1 MDDSSSI
8 EVPRLFLCPISLEI
22 MRDPVTAATGM
33 TYDRRSI
40 ERWLLVDGHTTCPV
54 TQLQLQ
60 LQLPP
65 DAAASLTPNHTLRR
79 LIQSWSEATGGAIDL
94 IPTPRA
100 PLDRTDV
107 AELLGDLSVR
117 QQRLDVLKKVAG
129 LAGESESNRRCM
141 GRAGVPA
148 KMAEILMETSKI
160 DGEEV
165 SLALDVLCVLRVSPE
180 DWKPVVDGAGN
191 RVIDTMV
198 RILMHGRDEVKST
211 AMLILK
217 SIVEAA
223 NRGTLEKLSPLFFQS
238 VLCSIRDDVGGGRTS
253 SSSTTHAALK
263 ILVHVSQWGR
273 NRVKIVEAG
282 GVWASVELE
291 LAAAEGD
298 ERRRRRTELNLA
310 LLRQLCERAEGR
322 AELVR
327 HAAGI
332 AVVAKRVLRVS
343 AAASEQGVAIL
354 CAVGRCLATE
364 ERVVR
369 EMLDVGAV
377 AKLVLVLQANF
388 SPRAKD
394 KARWVLMLH
403 SASWKDSP
411 CGQSYLSI
419 VCGKEGKDRRP
430 MR

>member
-40 ERWLLVDGHTTCPV
+40 ERWLLVDGRSTCPV
-54 TQLQLQ
+54 TQ

-79 LIQSWSEATGGAIDL
+79 LIQSWSAAAGEAVDR

-100 PLDRTDV
+100 PVDRTEV
-107 AELLGDLSVR
+107 AGFIRDLSVR
-117 QQRLDVLKKVAG
+117 QRRVDVIRKVVD

-141 GRAGVPA
+141 AGAGVPA
-148 KMAEILMETSKI
+148 KMAEILMDTSKI
-160 DGEEV
+160 DGEDV
-165 SLALDVLCVLRVSPE
+165 SLALDALDVLRVPPE
-180 DWKPVVDGAGN
+180 KWKPVVDGAGN
-191 RVIDTMV
+191 RLIDTMV
-198 RILMHGRDEVKST
+198 RILMHGCDEVKST
-211 AMLILK
+211 ATLILK

-223 NRGTLEKLSPLFFQS
+223 NRGTLEQLSPLFFQS
-238 VLCSIRDDVGGGRTS
+238 VLCSIRDDVGGGRIS
-253 SSSTTHAALK
+253 SSSTPHAALK
-263 ILVHVSQWGR
+263 ILSHVTPWGR

-310 LLRQLCERAEGR
+310 LLRQLCECAEGR

-343 AAASEQGVAIL
+343 PAANEQGVAIL

-369 EMLDVGAV
+369 EMLAVGAV
-377 AKLVLVLQANF
+377 AKLCLMLQANC
-388 SPRAKD
+388 STGVKE
-394 KARWVLMLH
+394 KARRVLRLH
-403 SASWKDSP
+403 SAAWKDSP
-411 CGQSYLSI
+411 CVQSYLSI
-419 VCGKEGKDRRP
+419 
-430 MR
+430 

>member
-40 ERWLLVDGHTTCPV
+40 ERWLLVDGRSTCPV
-54 TQLQLQ
+54 TQ

-79 LIQSWSEATGGAIDL
+79 LIQSWSAAAGEAVDR

-100 PLDRTDV
+100 PVDRTEV
-107 AELLGDLSVR
+107 AGLIRDLSVR
-117 QQRLDVLKKVAG
+117 QRRVDVLKKVVE

-141 GRAGVPA
+141 ARAGVPA
-148 KMAEILMETSKI
+148 KMADILMETSKI

-165 SLALDVLCVLRVSPE
+165 SLALDVLYVLRVLPE
-180 DWKPVVDGAGN
+180 DWKPIVDGAGN
-191 RVIDTMV
+191 RLIDTMV
-198 RILMHGRDEVKST
+198 RILMHGCDEVKST
-211 AMLILK
+211 ATLILK

-223 NRGTLEKLSPLFFQS
+223 NRGTLEQLSPLFFQS
-238 VLCSIRDDVGGGRTS
+238 VLRSIRDDVGGGLTSTS
-253 SSSTTHAALK
+253 SAPHAALK
-263 ILVHVSQWGR
+263 ILAHVAPWGR

-291 LAAAEGD
+291 LAGAAEGD
-298 ERRRRRTELNLA
+298 KRRRRRTELNLA
-310 LLRQLCERAEGR
+310 LLRQLCECAEGR

-343 AAASEQGVAIL
+343 PAATEQGVAIL
-354 CAVGRCLATE
+354 CAVGRRLATE

-369 EMLDVGAV
+369 EMLAVGAV
-377 AKLVLVLQANF
+377 AKLCLALQANC
-388 SPRAKD
+388 SARAKE
-394 KARWVLMLH
+394 KARRVLSLNS
-403 SASWKDSP
+403 SAWKDSP
-411 CGQSYLSI
+411 CVQSCLSI
-419 VCGKEGKDRRP
+419 
-430 MR
+430 